1 MADLCTLDDVKG
13 WLVIPASTTAEDA
26 LLRRL
31 ISAVSSDFLRAIK
44 RPDLTP
50 AASYTEQRFGNGKTE
65 IFTYHWPIN
74 SITSVTIDDVAIS
87 ASADGL
93 ADGYW
98 LPTEPDLEQKTKI
111 NLTGFCFT
119 RHGRDF
125 LRSVLNSSSKPN
137 VVLVYNAGYAAVPSD
152 IAQAVIDWVAYRYK
166 GRQWIGQSSKHMNA
180 GENVSFQNAL
190 MPETTKAVIEKYEAP
205 LFRDRQ

>member
-31 ISAVSSDFLRAIK
+31 ISAVSSDFLRTIK

-50 AASYTEQRFGNGKTE
+50 AAELHRAALRQRQDGDLHLSLADQFRH
-65 IFTYHWPIN
+65 FCDHRH
-74 SITSVTIDDVAIS
+74 VAIS